1 MSTPQYLAGSG
12 YITRKLKRFDQIIKS
27 NKDKRNYRGLLLDNE
42 LKCLLISD
50 SLTERSAASMDV
62 NVGCMLDPK
71 KLPGLAH
78 FLEQYLNNLI

>member
-1 MSTPQYLAGSG
+1 MFTPQHFGSTS
-12 YITRKLKRFDQIIKS
+12 YYAQKFKRFDQITKS
-27 NKDKRNYRGLLLDNE
+27 NKDHRNYRGLLLDNE

-50 SLTERSAASMDV
+50 PSTERSAASMDV

-78 FLEQYLNNLI
+78 FLEQ